1 MKNIKYCLFGI
12 LTSLSLC
19 NVVNAATLELKTDD
33 KLVINEKSNITV
45 NVNLKLDENEELEN
59 ITFDLVY
66 GDANFE
72 NGTDLLSI
80 TDNKNSFGYLSNYI
94 GSTATVLKLP
104 EKSFAD
110 GTIMSFTVTNI
121 SSEDGTAQMSL
132 KNIKVK
138 PKDGE
143 IKNIEDEVKPL
154 NMTLKKEVTTTTR
167 ALNTSAELKGF
178 KANNNATIK
187 PAFSKDVKEYKIYVK
202 DTLKQV
208 TITPQYE
215 ETGVQ
220 MEVECTLGCT
230 PDTSAINKLNVI
242 QGKNEATFTFTS
254 EDGKN
259 KNSYKF
265 IIYRGPTTDGSN
277 LLSSLSFEEDVKLNE
292 KFDKSS
298 LDYTVTVPYN
308 IEKLKVV
315 ATPED
320 SSADVDIKG
329 SDSLS
334 VGENVITVTVT
345 SAETMEK
352 KIYNITVTREDFVP
366 EEQNTTVVTPTIEK
380 EEPKSNNNNMKLIII
395 IGVISTLIIA
405 LAAYFI
411 FFFKGKKKKK
421 NKEELSAPRIQNDLL
436 NEDKEPTSVEDA
448 LIDLMK
454 TREMTEV
461 NDDKPTLK

>member
-1 MKNIKYCLFGI
+1 MKIKYYLFGI
-12 LTSLSLC
+12 LTSLSFC
-19 NVVNAATLELKTDD
+19 NIVNAATLELKTDD

-45 NVNLKLDENEELEN
+45 NVNLKLDEGEELEN
-59 ITFDLVY
+59 ISFDLVY
-66 GDANFE
+66 GDANLE
-72 NGTDLLSI
+72 NGSDLLTV
-80 TDNKNSFGYLSNYI
+80 TDNKNSFGYLSNFM

-121 SSEDGTAQMSL
+121 STEDAKASIGI
-132 KNIKVK
+132 KNVKVK

-143 IKNIEDEVKPL
+143 AKELEGEVEPL
-154 NMTLKKEVTTTTR
+154 NVNLRKEVTTTTR

-187 PAFSKDVKEYKIYVK
+187 PAFSKDIKEYKIYVK

-215 ETGVQ
+215 ETGIQ

-230 PDTSAINKLNVI
+230 PDTSAINKINVI

-259 KNSYKF
+259 KSTYKF

-298 LDYTVTVPYN
+298 LDYTATVPYN

-366 EEQNTTVVTPTIEK
+366 EEENTTVVTPTIEK
-380 EEPKSNNNNMKLIII
+380 EEPKSNNNMKLIII

-405 LAAYFI
+405 ISAYFI

-421 NKEELSAPRIQNDLL
+421 NKEEISVPRIQNDLL
-436 NEDKEPTSVEDA
+436 NEDKEPTSVDDA

-454 TREMTEV
+454 TREIAEV
-461 NDDKPTLK
+461 DDDRPTLK